1 MQSARSVVLIPASC
15 DEDCYKK
22 RKHAVIYSHRKKL
35 RMEQE
40 VQKSQ
45 YVVANTIYI

>member
-1 MQSARSVVLIPASC
+1 MIPASC
-15 DEDCYKK
+15 DEDCDEK
-22 RKHAVIYSHRKKL
+22 RKHAVIYSHGKKL